1 MQSRNLA
8 WAVRSWV
15 KEVVRCWSS
24 WVSWFLM
31 AVSWGMGRVE
41 RLTASVYQYDLSLEV
56 FGEIRGCGRTGLG
69 LRLGWGVFGGHVG

>member
-1 MQSRNLA
+1 
-8 WAVRSWV
+8 
-15 KEVVRCWSS
+15 
-24 WVSWFLM
+24 M